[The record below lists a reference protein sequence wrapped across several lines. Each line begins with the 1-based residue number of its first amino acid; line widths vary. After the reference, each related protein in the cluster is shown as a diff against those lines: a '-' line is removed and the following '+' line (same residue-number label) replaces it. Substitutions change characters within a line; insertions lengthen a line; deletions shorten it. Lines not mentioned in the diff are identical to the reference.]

1 MSSPA
6 TLSAPL
12 GRLAFTLR
20 LLVQGNPALGP
31 ALLAIVAFVA
41 MAGSEAGFY
50 PSLWYGI
57 ALLTLA
63 LLVATVVAV
72 GIPRDVPRTVLAGVL
87 LMAGFAAWQYLSITW
102 AGENGQALDGANR
115 TLFYATVLA
124 LFAFWPWN
132 PRGARLVLGA
142 FGLGISA
149 IALVELLKFQGDP
162 LPYLNDARFFEPA
175 GYINANV
182 AMWVMGTFPC
192 LYMAAARE
200 VAPLTR
206 GGFLACAGLLSGVTL
221 MGQSRGWLVAI
232 PFALL
237 VFVVCSRHWRRS
249 LVVVLAVA
257 AGTAAISPALLA
269 VHDEF
274 DAATIAD
281 RSSEAVLGILVV
293 AAVLGLLGTL
303 AGMAERR
310 AKPPAKEVRKRR
322 ERALGVVLI
331 AVVVALGAGAVAKT
345 GDPLNRLSD
354 SWTQFKS
361 LDTQAGQGE
370 SRFSTGGTNR
380 YDFWVVAWDLFGE
393 HPVRGVGADG
403 FQPYYLRQGKSE
415 ERPRYAHSL
424 ELGVLAQTGL
434 VGALLLFGAIGAL
447 AAAGLRAVI
456 KGYAPVGAA
465 AGAAGAVFAYWF
477 LHGSVDWFWEFAG
490 LGAPAM
496 AMLGL
501 AAGLAPR
508 GTSPLPRPPAPTSA
522 LPVPVLAGG
531 GLAVALATVLL
542 AGPWIA
548 DVEID
553 RAAKAWRGSPE
564 GAFKR
569 LDRARKLNPASAQAD
584 LSAGTIALR
593 LGRLDQAE
601 RSFRRARDREPQNAY
616 ALLELGLI
624 AAERDDRAE
633 AIALL
638 ERVTRLNPRDDIAAQ
653 ALRDVRQGR
662 YITTARINQLLL
674 KRARG
679 E

>member
-1 MSSPA
+1 M
-6 TLSAPL
+6 
-12 GRLAFTLR
+12 AFTAR

-31 ALLAIVAFVA
+31 ALVATLAFVA

-72 GIPRDVPRTVLAGVL
+72 GIPRDVPRVVLAGVL
-87 LMAGFAAWQYLSITW
+87 AMAGFAAWQYLSLTW
-102 AGENGQALDGANR
+102 ASENGQALDGANR

-149 IALVELLKFQGDP
+149 IALVQIVKFQADP
-162 LPYLNDARFFEPA
+162 LPYLNDARFYEPA

-182 AMWVMGTFPC
+182 AMWVMATFPC
-192 LYMAAARE
+192 LYLAAARE
-200 VAPLTR
+200 LAPWTR
-206 GGFLACAGLLSGVTL
+206 GVFLGCAGLLSCVTL
-221 MGQSRGWLVAI
+221 MGQSRGWLVAV
-232 PFALL
+232 PFALI
-237 VFVVCSRHWRRS
+237 VFVLLSRHWVRS
-249 LVVVLAVA
+249 LAVVIAVA
-257 AGTAAISPALLA
+257 AATALVSGPLLA
-269 VHDEF
+269 VHDDFER
-274 DAATIAD
+274 ATIGD
-281 RSSEAVLGILVV
+281 RASTAALVTLAA
-293 AAVLGLLGTL
+293 AAVLVAVGAAAGT
-303 AGMAERR
+303 AERR
-310 AKPPAKEVRKRR
+310 AKVSEEARR
-322 ERALGVVLI
+322 RGGRR
-331 AVVVALGAGAVAKT
+331 LGAILVSIVLLSAVGTVAAV
-345 GDPLNRLSD
+345 GDPVDRLSN
-354 SWTQFKS
+354 SWKQFKS
-361 LDTQAGQGE
+361 LETQAGQGQ
-370 SRFSTGGTNR
+370 SRFTTGGTNR

-403 FQPYYLRQGKSE
+403 FQPYYLRRGKSD

-434 VGALLLFGAIGAL
+434 VGALLVFGAMAALL
-447 AAAGLRAVI
+447 AAALRAVR

-465 AGAAGAVFAYWF
+465 AGAAVAVFTYWF

-490 LGAPAM
+490 LGAPAL

-508 GTSPLPRPPAPTSA
+508 GGSPVPRPPLPTSA
-522 LPVPVLAGG
+522 LSVRVLTAGG
-531 GLAVALATVLL
+531 AAVAVGVVLL
-542 AGPWIA
+542 AGPWLS
-548 DVEID
+548 DLEID

-569 LDRARKLNPASAQAD
+569 LDRARKLNPVSAQPD

-601 RSFRRARDREPQNAY
+601 AAFRRAREREPENAY

-633 AIALL
+633 ATTLL
-638 ERVTRLNPRDDIAAQ
+638 RRVVELNPRDQIAAQ
-653 ALRDVRQGR
+653 VLRDVRRGR
-662 YITTARINQLLL
+662 YITTARINQMLLR
-674 KRARG
+674 RARG
-679 E
+679 K

>member
-1 MSSPA
+1 M
-6 TLSAPL
+6 
-12 GRLAFTLR
+12 
-20 LLVQGNPALGP
+20 VQGNPALGP

-72 GIPRDVPRTVLAGVL
+72 GIPRDVPRVSLAGVL
-87 LMAGFAAWQYLSITW
+87 LMAAFAGWQYLSITW

-142 FGLGISA
+142 FGLGIA
-149 IALVELLKFQGDP
+149 GIAAVELLKFQSDP

-182 AMWVMGTFPC
+182 AMWVMATFPC
-192 LYMAAARE
+192 LYLAAARE
-200 VAPLTR
+200 VAPLNR
-206 GGFLACAGLLSGVTL
+206 GLFLGCAGLLSCVTL
-221 MGQSRGWLVAI
+221 MGQSRGWLVSV
-232 PFALL
+232 PFALI
-237 VFVVCSRHWRRS
+237 VFVVFSRHWVRS
-249 LVVVLAVA
+249 LAAVLTVA
-257 AGTAAISPALLA
+257 AATALVSGSLLA
-269 VHDEF
+269 VHDKF
-274 DAATIAD
+274 DEATIGDRASEAATGTFI
-281 RSSEAVLGILVV
+281 VV
-293 AAVLGLLGTL
+293 ALLVLLGTV
-303 AGMAERR
+303 AGIAERR
-310 AKPPAKEVRKRR
+310 AKLDEGTRKRGG
-322 ERALGVVLI
+322 RALGAALLAI
-331 AVVVALGAGAVAKT
+331 VALAGAGAVART
-345 GDPLNRLSD
+345 GDPFERLSD
-354 SWTQFKS
+354 SWSQFKS
-361 LDTQAGQGE
+361 LDTQAGQGQ

-393 HPVRGVGADG
+393 HPVKGVGADG
-403 FQPYYLRQGKSE
+403 FQPYYLRRGKSE

-434 VGALLLFGAIGAL
+434 VGALLVFGALGAL
-447 AAAGLRAVI
+447 LAGALRAVR
-456 KGYAPVGAA
+456 KGYAPVGSA
-465 AGAAGAVFAYWF
+465 AGAAGAVFVYWL

-508 GTSPLPRPPAPTSA
+508 GTSPVPRPALPPSS
-522 LPVPVLAGG
+522 LPVPALVGG
-531 GLAVALATVLL
+531 GIAVALAAILL
-542 AGPWIA
+542 AGPWVS
-548 DVEID
+548 DLEID
-553 RAAKAWRGSPE
+553 RAAKAWRTSPE

-569 LDRARKLNPASAQAD
+569 LDRARTLNPATAQAD
-584 LSAGTIALR
+584 LAAGTIALR

-601 RSFRRARDREPQNAY
+601 RAFRRARDREPNNAY
-616 ALLELGLI
+616 ALMELGLI

-633 AIALL
+633 ARALL
-638 ERVTRLNPRDDIAAQ
+638 RRVTELNPRDQIAAQ
-653 ALRDVRQGR
+653 ALRDVQRGR

-674 KRARG
+674 DRARG
-679 E
+679 RPR

>member
-1 MSSPA
+1 MSSTA

-12 GRLAFTLR
+12 GRLTFTVR

-31 ALLAIVAFVA
+31 ALLAMLAFVA

-102 AGENGQALDGANR
+102 AGQNGQALDGANR

-142 FGLGISA
+142 FGLGISV
-149 IALVELLKFQGDP
+149 IALVEILKFQGDP

-182 AMWVMGTFPC
+182 AMWAMAMFPC

-200 VAPLTR
+200 LAPLNR
-206 GGFLACAGLLSGVTL
+206 GLFLGCAGLLSCVTL

-232 PFALL
+232 PFAVL
-237 VFVVCSRHWRRS
+237 VFVVFSRHWVRS
-249 LVVVLAVA
+249 LMVVLTVA
-257 AGTAAISPALLA
+257 GATAAVSGPLVA

-274 DAATIAD
+274 DAATIGD
-281 RSSEAVLGILVV
+281 RATT
-293 AAVLGLLGTL
+293 ATLGTL
-303 AGMAERR
+303 IVVAVLVALGTAAGVAERR
-310 AKPPAKEVRKRR
+310 AKLGDSARKRGGR
-322 ERALGVVLI
+322 VLGAIL
-331 AVVVALGAGAVAKT
+331 VALVLFGGAGAVART
-345 GDPLNRLSD
+345 GNPIDRLD
-354 SWTQFKS
+354 NSWEQFKS
-361 LDTQAGQGE
+361 LDTQAGQGQ

-403 FQPYYLRQGKSE
+403 FQPYYLQRGKSE

-434 VGALLLFGAIGAL
+434 VGALLVFGAMAALL
-447 AAAGLRAVI
+447 AAVFKAVR

-465 AGAAGAVFAYWF
+465 AGAAAAGFAYWF

-508 GTSPLPRPPAPTSA
+508 GTSPLPRPALPTSS
-522 LPVPVLAGG
+522 LPVPALAAGG
-531 GLAVALATVLL
+531 VAVALAMVLL
-542 AGPWIA
+542 AGPWIS
-548 DVEID
+548 DLEID
-553 RAAKAWRGSPE
+553 RAAKAWRGSPD

-569 LDRARKLNPASAQAD
+569 LDRARKLNPASAQPD

-601 RSFRRARDREPQNAY
+601 QSFRRARDREPENAY

-633 AIALL
+633 ATALL
-638 ERVTRLNPRDDIAAQ
+638 TQVTKLNPRDDIAAQ
-653 ALRDVRQGR
+653 SLSDVRRGR

-674 KRARG
+674 QRARG
-679 E
+679 Q

>member
-1 MSSPA
+1 MSSTA

-12 GRLAFTLR
+12 GRLVFTTR

-31 ALLAIVAFVA
+31 GLLAIVAFVA

-72 GIPRDVPRTVLAGVL
+72 GVPPDVPRAILAGVL
-87 LMAGFAAWQYLSITW
+87 LMAAFAGWQYLSITW

-115 TLFYATVLA
+115 TLFYACVLA
-124 LFAFWPWN
+124 LFGFWPWN

-142 FGLGISA
+142 FGLGI
-149 IALVELLKFQGDP
+149 ALIGLWELVKFSGDP

-192 LYMAAARE
+192 LYLASTRE
-200 VAPLTR
+200 VAPATR
-206 GGFLACAGLLSGVTL
+206 GLFLGCAGLLSCVTL
-221 MGQSRGWLVAI
+221 MGQSRGWLVSI

-237 VFVVCSRHWRRS
+237 VFVLCSRHWRRA
-249 LVVVLAVA
+249 LATVLAVA
-257 AGTAAISPALLA
+257 AGTAVLAPTLLA
-269 VHDEF
+269 IHDEF
-274 DAATIAD
+274 DPGTISDQAGEAT
-281 RSSEAVLGILVV
+281 LGILLVV
-293 AAVLGLLGTL
+293 ALLVAAGTL
-303 AGMAERR
+303 AGIAERR
-310 AKPPAKEVRKRR
+310 FKSPSDTFRKRR
-322 ERALGVVLI
+322 ERAVGTALVAIVLLVGAAGV
-331 AVVVALGAGAVAKT
+331 AAT
-345 GDPLNRLSD
+345 GNPFTRLSD
-354 SWTQFKS
+354 SWEQFKR
-361 LDTQAGQGE
+361 LDNQAAQGE

-403 FQPYYLRQGKSE
+403 FQPYYLQRGKSV

-434 VGALLLFGAIGAL
+434 VGALLVFGAL
-447 AAAGLRAVI
+447 AALAAAAFRAI
-456 KGYAPVGAA
+456 RRGYAPVGAA

-496 AMLGL
+496 AMLGM

-508 GTSPLPRPPAPTSA
+508 GDSPLPRPAVPLAS
-522 LPVPVLAGG
+522 LPVPALAGG
-531 GLAVALATVLL
+531 GAAVAVATVFL
-542 AGPWIA
+542 AGPWIS
-548 DVEID
+548 DLEID

-569 LDRARKLNPASAQAD
+569 LDRARKLNPVSAQPD
-584 LSAGTIALR
+584 LAAGTIALR
-593 LGRLDQAE
+593 LGRIDQAE
-601 RSFRRARDREPQNAY
+601 RAFRRAQEREPTNAY

-624 AAERDDRAE
+624 AAERDDRAR

-638 ERVTRLNPRDDIAAQ
+638 TRVTELNPRDDIAAEV
-653 ALRDVRQGR
+653 LRDVRRGR

-674 KRARG
+674 RRARG